1 MYVMIHGSPLRFTE
15 PPRKYRG
22 HIGAHDTLFLRYISP
37 RYIFHIDTDTQP
49 YKTLFWTSGRI
60 LWRRN
65 LAAKRNLCSSPLLP
79 LVKGG
84 RGLARHTRNF
94 LRDQP
99 NHGDTACSAQRKQIA
114 TKPARLDAP
123 YLWESW
129 DIFFVVIGFVC
140 LER

>member
-1 MYVMIHGSPLRFTE
+1 MIFEAGSYGDEIWPRNEIYVLV
-15 PPRKYRG
+15 
-22 HIGAHDTLFLRYISP
+22 
-37 RYIFHIDTDTQP
+37 
-49 YKTLFWTSGRI
+49 
-60 LWRRN
+60 
-65 LAAKRNLCSSPLLP
+65 PLLP

-129 DIFFVVIGFVC
+129 DILFVVIGFVC